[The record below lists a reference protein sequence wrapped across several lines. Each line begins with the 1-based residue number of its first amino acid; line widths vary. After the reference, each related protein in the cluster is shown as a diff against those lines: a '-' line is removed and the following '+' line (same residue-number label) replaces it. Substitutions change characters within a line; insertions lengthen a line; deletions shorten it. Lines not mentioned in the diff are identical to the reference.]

1 MISLLAL
8 TVLII
13 ASMGYGFL
21 GLRLIRCPDA
31 PSWAENYGRA
41 YALGVGTLG
50 WIVFWFGITGFIQT
64 WILLCVLLPGILS
77 FWFLRKNLIIPSFS
91 NFGRISGMLVMI
103 LMVTVIMDLL
113 EALAPPADA
122 DTLAYHFA
130 LPKQFLKNGII
141 EFIPIAVE
149 GAIPLLTHMTYLLA
163 LGLGGEISLTLWTFT
178 FQMFMALTLYGVAR
192 RWLSGHGL

>member
-31 PSWAENYGRA
+31 PSWAENFGRA

-64 WILLCVLLPGILS
+64 WILLSMLLPGILS
-77 FWFLRKNLIIPSFS
+77 FWFLRKNFIMPSFS

-178 FQMFMALTLYGVAR
+178 FHCV
-192 RWLSGHGL
+192 